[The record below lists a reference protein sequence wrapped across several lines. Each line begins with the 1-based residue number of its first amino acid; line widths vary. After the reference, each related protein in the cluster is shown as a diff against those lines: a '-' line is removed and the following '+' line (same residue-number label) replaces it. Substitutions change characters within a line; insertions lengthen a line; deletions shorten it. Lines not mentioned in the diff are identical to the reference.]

1 VLTAY
6 AWLTVTSSA
15 WNRHSRHGGPTGP
28 SSGRLEPAS
37 YRVPVNNATAE
48 TVSIALLALALVAAI
63 FRPFRIPESAIAV
76 PAALLSILVGI
87 EPWNGATR
95 SVHRLAATVGFLIA
109 ILVFGRLCAAFGV
122 FTYLGAQAQRASRG
136 RATRLLPLV
145 VGLAAM
151 VTAVLTLDATVVL
164 LTPVVLATTARMGVR
179 SRPHVFACLHLAN
192 SGSLLLPVSNL
203 TNLLA
208 YAASGLTFARFTG
221 LMAAPWVIACG
232 LEYVVLRVS
241 FAGDLRGN
249 RAEGDSATDP
259 SPSDNGEL
267 PSAPTYALVVLGVTV
282 IGFVAVSALGWP
294 PAWAALG
301 GVLALGVPALHARRT
316 ALPGSMRTAL
326 ASANLGF
333 AAFVFALGVLV
344 DAVTRHGLGR
354 ALGHLTPRGDGL
366 LTMLAVAF
374 LAAALSNVVNNLPAT
389 LALIPVVTGQP
400 ALMLAMLIG
409 VNVGPNLTYPGSLAN
424 LLWDRLLPAQD
435 RPSRTSFHLLGLAT
449 VPVLV
454 AAATATLWLAVAV

>member
-1 VLTAY
+1 LA
-6 AWLTVTSSA
+6 
-15 WNRHSRHGGPTGP
+15 
-28 SSGRLEPAS
+28 GRLERVS
-37 YRVPVNNATAE
+37 YRVPVNGAAAE
-48 TVSIALLALALVAAI
+48 TISFALLALALVAAI
-63 FRPFRIPESAIAV
+63 FRPFRIPEAAIAV
-76 PAALLSILVGI
+76 PAALLTIVVGI
-87 EPWNGATR
+87 EPWAGATR
-95 SVHRLAATVGFLIA
+95 SVHRLAATVGFLVA
-109 ILVFGRLCAAFGV
+109 ILVFGRLCAAYGV
-122 FTYLGAQAQRASRG
+122 FSYLGAQAQRASRG

-145 VGLAAM
+145 VALAAM

-164 LTPVVLATTARMGVR
+164 LTPVVLATTARMHVR

-221 LMAAPWVIACG
+221 LMAAPWAVACG
-232 LEYVVLRVS
+232 LEYLALRVA
-241 FAGDLRGN
+241 FAGDLRAD
-249 RAEGDSATDP
+249 RAEDDSAADPNRSDPNESDADP
-259 SPSDNGEL
+259 SDSNASRSNPSDRER

-282 IGFVAVSALGWP
+282 VGFVAVSAVGWS
-294 PAWAALG
+294 PAWAALA
-301 GVLALGVPALHARRT
+301 GVLALGLPALRARRT
-316 ALPGSMRTAL
+316 GLSGSLRTAL

-400 ALMLAMLIG
+400 ALVLAMLVG

-424 LLWDRLLPAQD
+424 LLWDRLLPAHD
-435 RPSRTSFHLLGLAT
+435 RPSRTNFHLLGLAT

-454 AAATATLWLAVAV
+454 AVATATLWLAVSV